1 MPLESP
7 VLPATPDIGAELR
20 CALDTVAFAEER
32 LGFHPD
38 PWQTKVMRSPS
49 KQMLLNCSRQAG
61 KSTVTAIIGLH
72 RALYRPRSLVLLV
85 SPSLRQ
91 SRELFGKVQDFMK
104 SLDTQPVLDEDNRL
118 SMALNN
124 GSRVVAL
131 PGDGDTIRGFS
142 SPALIIEDEGSYVD
156 DGLYRAI
163 RPMLAVSGGRLILL
177 GTPNG
182 RRGHFFEAWQS
193 DEDWE
198 RIEVPASEC
207 PRISPAFLE
216 SEKAALGE
224 SWYNQEYCCQFLD
237 AVGALFRYE
246 DIRRAISD
254 EVEPLFPTERKRQAG
269 DVKPLN
275 GESRA

>member
-1 MPLESP
+1 
-7 VLPATPDIGAELR
+7 VLPATPDNIGAELR

-38 PWQTKVMRSPS
+38 PWQAKVMRAPS
-49 KQMLLNCSRQAG
+49 KRLLLNCSRQAG
-61 KSTVTAIIGLH
+61 KSTCTAVIGLH
-72 RALYRPRSLVLLV
+72 QAVYRPRSLVLLV

-91 SRELFGKVQDFMK
+91 SRELFQKVQDFRKAM
-104 SLDTQPVLDEDNRL
+104 DPRPELDEDNRL
-118 SMALNN
+118 SMTLGNA
-124 GSRVVAL
+124 SRVVAL

-142 SPALIIEDEGSYVD
+142 SPAVIIEDEGAYVN
-156 DGLYRAI
+156 DGLYRTV

-216 SEKAALGE
+216 SEKAALG
-224 SWYNQEYCCQFLD
+224 SSFYKQEYECQFLD
-237 AVGALFRYE
+237 AVGALFKYE
-246 DIRRAISD
+246 DIHRAITD
-254 EVEPLFPTERKRQAG
+254 KVKPLFPIESKGQTG

-275 GESRA
+275 GESRV